1 MTTETEGRIPLAD
14 LLVFH
19 QLARS
24 LTSSLDLDTILRTI
38 LEHMERTIE
47 AELWALLMLDDA
59 TQELYYALAKGGEEE
74 TLRDL
79 RVKVGEGVAGWVV
92 QHGETLIVPEVA
104 QDPRP
109 DLRLG
114 SRLDPSIDPSI
125 DKSRKVRSVVA
136 LPLCGRKGTHG
147 AIEIVN
153 PRADQLT
160 DYTIAFL
167 HILADHAAIAIEN
180 ARDVARIQQ
189 LTITDDTTG
198 LYNVRH
204 LYDVLGRELERSR
217 RINAPVSLA
226 FLDLDRFKLVNDEH
240 GHLVGS
246 ELLARAG
253 QRLQELSRG
262 NDRCFR
268 YGGDEFVLLMPE
280 TDAKAALAQAD
291 ALLHGLM
298 ETRFEMKNGL
308 SLQVSA
314 SVGVASAPSDGATLH
329 AIIGAADTRMYAVK
343 SNGRGQVKG
352 A

>member
-47 AELWALLMLDDA
+47 AQLWALLMLDEK

-92 QHGETLIVPEVA
+92 LHGETLIVPEA
-104 QDPRP
+104 EHDPR
-109 DLRLG
+109 LK
-114 SRLDPSIDPSI
+114 
-125 DKSRKVRSVVA
+125 KSPKVRSVIA

-198 LYNVRH
+198 LFNVRH
-204 LYDVLGRELERSR
+204 LYDVLGRELERGR

-253 QRLQELSRG
+253 QRLQELSRSS
-262 NDRCFR
+262 DQCFR

-280 TDAKAALAQAD
+280 TDAVTALARAT
-291 ALLHGLM
+291 ASLNALM

-314 SVGVASAPSDGATLH
+314 SIGVATAPTDGATLH

-343 SNGRGQVKG
+343 SNGRGRVKG